1 MPNAVELKTG
11 FLLTRAVRTTTAF
24 IVPERF
30 AKEARWIHALK
41 EGPRNP
47 ATVPLEADARFSLSF
62 GVDCLGLKRQERH
75 RRCTELSPPSGGF
88 HGKTS
93 ELNIDSQRK
102 VPIRRET
109 ENEAARDSPDS
120 QRSHHDAGRL

>member
-11 FLLTRAVRTTTAF
+11 FLLTRAPSGPPRPLLFRNASPRGALASR
-24 IVPERF
+24 PERGNT
-30 AKEARWIHALK
+30 EPRY
-41 EGPRNP
+41 GPSKPMRG
-47 ATVPLEADARFSLSF
+47 FSLSF

-75 RRCTELSPPSGGF
+75 RRCTELSSPSGGF